1 MQKFFKTKFFFS
13 FLFFSLFILGIAFTI
28 GVKAQTETQ
37 SFYIDSSYDLYGRKE
52 IEAALIRTT
61 GNLYFYVEKA
71 WWDSRSVQEQND
83 IRIAL
88 FDLGEEFKN
97 KIYPVLTSTFGSEA
111 KPGIDKDER
120 ITVLIHQ
127 MIQDRGGYFNSGD
140 VYFKLQYP
148 KSNEREMVYLN
159 SQYIDKPE
167 AKSFLAHEF
176 VHLITINQK
185 DLLRNVT
192 EEIWLNEARAEY
204 APTLLGYDD
213 VYKGNNIERRVKDFL
228 TNPSDSLTE
237 WLNRKEDYGVVN
249 LFIQYLVDHYG
260 KKVLVE
266 SLQSSKTGIAPINY
280 ALEKNGFKK
289 DFSQVFADWT
299 IAVLVND
306 CNLGERY
313 CYLNKNLKDLRIT
326 PTFYYLPRTE
336 TVLSTYYNTT
346 YWAANWHRFIGGE
359 SNLVLEFDGADSV
372 GFEVPYL
379 LCDFKD
385 NCSVGFFSL
394 AVEQKGKITFSE
406 FSTKYSSLTIMPFIK
421 SKISGFNG
429 REDSF
434 SFSWQ
439 VSVQKESGAEGEAE
453 LIKQL
458 LAQIEELKRQIAE
471 VQAKINAILP
481 NGNSSYT
488 TCFEIKNNLY
498 FGMRDNQEVSCLQE
512 FLKSQGQ
519 DIYPEGLVTGNFL
532 SLTQQA
538 VIRFQERYADE
549 ILAPLGLEKG
559 TGYVG
564 QMTRVKLNE
573 LLISGE

>member
-1 MQKFFKTKFFFS
+1 MQKLFKTKFFFS
-13 FLFFSLFILGIAFTI
+13 FLFFSLFILGTAFAI

-37 SFYIDSSYDLYGRKE
+37 SFYIDSSYDLYARKE
-52 IEAALIRTT
+52 IEATLIRTT
-61 GNLYFYVEKA
+61 NNLYFYIEKS
-71 WWDSRSVQEQND
+71 WWNNRSTQEQND

-97 KIYPVLTSTFGSEA
+97 KIYPVLTSTFGSES
-111 KPGIDKDER
+111 KPGIDNDER
-120 ITVLIHQ
+120 IAVLVHE
-127 MIQDRGGYFNSGD
+127 MGGGVGGYFRNHD
-140 VYFKLQYP
+140 QYYKLQIYN
-148 KSNEREMVYLN
+148 SNEREMVYLN

-176 VHLITINQK
+176 VHLITANQK
-185 DLLRNVT
+185 DLLRSVT
-192 EEIWLNEARAEY
+192 DEVWLNEARAEY

-213 VYKGNNIERRVKDFL
+213 VYKGSNLETRVRTFL
-228 TNPSDSLTE
+228 EKPSDSLTE
-237 WLNRKEDYGVVN
+237 WLNKKEDYGALN
-249 LFIQYLVDHYG
+249 LFTQYLVDHYG
-260 KKVLVE
+260 KKILVD
-266 SLQSSKTGIAPINY
+266 SLQSSKIGIDSINY

-306 CNLGERY
+306 CQLGERY

-394 AVEQKGKITFSE
+394 VVEQKGKITFSE

-421 SKISGFNG
+421 SKTFGFNG

-434 SFSWQ
+434 SFFWQ
-439 VSVQKESGAEGEAE
+439 VSIQKESEAGGGAE
-453 LIKQL
+453 LISQL

-471 VQAKINAILP
+471 VQAKINAILA

-538 VIRFQERYADE
+538 VVRFQEKYASE
-549 ILAPLGLEKG
+549 ILAPLGLKKG

-564 QMTRVKLNE
+564 VQTRAKINQ
-573 LLISGE
+573 LIK